1 MKFSEEWKYAGFE
14 ECGHDSEFLVGD
26 SWLRHADE
34 DIDDWGEL
42 LTSLLRWV
50 TKQYPRSLIR
60 ALTGDAGHL

>member
-1 MKFSEEWKYAGFE
+1 MKCSEEWEYAGYE
-14 ECGHDSEFLVGD
+14 ECGHGSGFLVVN
-26 SWLRHADE
+26 SWLRYADE

-42 LTSLLRWV
+42 LTRLLRWV